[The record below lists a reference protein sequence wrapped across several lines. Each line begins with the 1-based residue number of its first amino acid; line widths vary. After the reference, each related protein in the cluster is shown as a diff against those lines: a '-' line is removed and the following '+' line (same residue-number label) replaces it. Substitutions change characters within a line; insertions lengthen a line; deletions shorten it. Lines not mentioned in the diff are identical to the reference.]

1 MMRRTVEGTSP
12 RRLDDRWIA
21 NFSSRMLSATE
32 KEALARGLNF
42 LPARERIPITEIIT
56 VVKNGL
62 RSTDQ
67 SEAQLARSRIV
78 GCLNKA
84 RSPTSAQLN
93 TRPSS
98 T

>member
-56 VVKNGL
+56 VVTNLKHN
-62 RSTDQ
+62 
-67 SEAQLARSRIV
+67 
-78 GCLNKA
+78 
-84 RSPTSAQLN
+84 
-93 TRPSS
+93 
-98 T
+98 